1 MLRRQR
7 ITPLHLSLSP
17 DWFGLH
23 YSLRTR
29 PVTPAMPNVMSNQ
42 PTPMWIHRY
51 TRKNLTQVTVD
62 GLGEVSEA
70 GSTDDAGRN
79 CGGTRGRNCGR
90 TREGGLEDSGDQ

>member
-1 MLRRQR
+1 MAD
-7 ITPLHLSLSP
+7 TSFPYT
-17 DWFGLH
+17 WFGLH

-42 PTPMWIHRY
+42 PTPMWIQRY

-70 GSTDDAGRN
+70 GSTDNAGRN
-79 CGGTRGRNCGR
+79 GGG